1 MIMNR
6 RNLLKKMKNFSLLSS
21 FLPFIEVAS
30 SNAKNAGK
38 VVIVGAGWGG
48 LSAAKTIKRI
58 SPQVEVIIIDPN
70 KEFVSCPMSNW
81 VIGQLKSMDDI
92 TFNFEALKNN
102 YGIKFI
108 HETAINIDPDKKI
121 IITDKQNIIY
131 DKLILSPGVQLDYST
146 IENWNENYIQDFPAA
161 WKAGEETILL
171 SNKIKN
177 LPNGGV
183 VAISI
188 PLGPYRCPPGPYER
202 ASLIA
207 SYLKTNKKN
216 TKLIILDSNQK
227 IVSKGGLF
235 LEAWEDLYADI
246 IEYRPNSGVVGVDKT
261 SSTFITDFES
271 IKCDVANLI
280 PSQKAPNFLK
290 EVGLINKGTNW
301 AAVNSYDFSSSM
313 VDNIF
318 IIGDATSQSNVGR
331 VPKSGYI
338 ANSMGKVCGLAVVA
352 ELFDLEK
359 VSPSLINTCY
369 SLVSNEEGISVSAV
383 YDYNLEEKKIKSI
396 PGASGLS
403 PARSSII
410 KENAWDWATN
420 IWEDMLS

>member
-6 RNLLKKMKNFSLLSS
+6 RNLLKKMRNFSLLSS

-177 LPNGGV
+177 LPNGGI

>member
-1 MIMNR
+1 MNR
-6 RNLLKKMKNFSLLSS
+6 RNLLKRMRNYSLFSSLL
-21 FLPFIEVAS
+21 PFMDIAA
-30 SNAKNAGK
+30 SNAKNSGK
-38 VVIVGAGWGG
+38 VVILGAGWGG
-48 LSAAKTIKRI
+48 LSAAKTIKKI
-58 SPQVEVIIIDPN
+58 SPKVEVIIIDSN

-81 VIGQLKSMDDI
+81 VIGQLKNIDDI
-92 TFNFEALKNN
+92 TFNFDSLKNN

-108 HETAINIDPDKKI
+108 HETAINIDPEKNI
-121 IITDKQNIIY
+121 IITDKQNITY
-131 DKLILSPGVQLDYST
+131 DKLILSPGVQLDYSS
-146 IENWNENYIQDFPAA
+146 IENWNENYIEDFPAA
-161 WKAGEETILL
+161 WKAGKETILL
-171 SNKIKN
+171 ANKIKN
-177 LPNGGV
+177 LKNGGV

-207 SYLKTNKKN
+207 SYLKKNKKN

-227 IVSKGGLF
+227 IVSKSGLF
-235 LEAWEDLYADI
+235 MEAWEDLYPDI
-246 IEYRPNSGVVGVDKT
+246 IEYRSNSGVVGLDKS
-261 SSTFITDFES
+261 SSTLMTDFED
-271 IKCDVANLI
+271 IRCDVANLI

-290 EVGLINKGTNW
+290 DAGLINKGSNW
-301 AAVNSYDFSSSM
+301 AAVNSYDFSSTIA
-313 VDNIF
+313 DNIF

-331 VPKSGYI
+331 VPKSGYV

-352 ELFDLEK
+352 ELFGLEK

-383 YDYNLEEKKIKSI
+383 YNYNEEDKKIKSI

>member
-1 MIMNR
+1 MNR
-6 RNLLKKMKNFSLLSS
+6 RNLLKRMRNYSLFSSLL
-21 FLPFIEVAS
+21 PFMDIAV
-30 SNAKNAGK
+30 SNAKSAGK
-38 VVIVGAGWGG
+38 VVILGAGWGG
-48 LSAAKTIKRI
+48 LSAAKTIKKI
-58 SPQVEVIIIDPN
+58 SSEVEVIIIDSN

-81 VIGQLKSMDDI
+81 VIGQLKNIDDI
-92 TFNFEALKNN
+92 TFNFDSLKNN

-108 HETAINIDPDKKI
+108 HETAINIDPEKNI
-121 IITDKQNIIY
+121 IITDKQNITY
-131 DKLILSPGVQLDYST
+131 DKLILSPGVQLDYSS
-146 IENWNENYIQDFPAA
+146 IENWNENYIEDFPAA
-161 WKAGEETILL
+161 WKAGKETILL
-171 SNKIKN
+171 ANKIKN
-177 LPNGGV
+177 LKNGGV

-207 SYLKTNKKN
+207 SYLKKNKKN

-227 IVSKGGLF
+227 IVSKGALF
-235 LEAWEDLYADI
+235 MEAWEDLYPDI
-246 IEYRPNSGVVGVDKT
+246 IEYRSNSGVVGVDKS
-261 SSTFITDFES
+261 SSTFMTDFED
-271 IKCDVANLI
+271 IRCDVANLI

-290 EVGLINKGTNW
+290 DAGLINKGSNW
-301 AAVNSYDFSSSM
+301 AAVNSYDFSSTIA
-313 VDNIF
+313 DNIF

-331 VPKSGYI
+331 VPKSGYV

-352 ELFDLEK
+352 ELFGLDK

-383 YDYNLEEKKIKSI
+383 YDYNLEENKIKSI

-403 PARSSII
+403 PARSPII

>member
-6 RNLLKKMKNFSLLSS
+6 RNLLKRMGNFSLLSS

-81 VIGQLKSMDDI
+81 VIGQLKNIDDI
-92 TFNFEALKNN
+92 TFNFDSLKNN

-108 HETAINIDPDKKI
+108 HETAINIDPEKNI
-121 IITDKQNIIY
+121 IITDKQNITY
-131 DKLILSPGVQLDYST
+131 DKLILSPGVQLDYSS
-146 IENWNENYIQDFPAA
+146 IENWNENYIEDFPAA
-161 WKAGEETILL
+161 WKAGKETILL
-171 SNKIKN
+171 ANKIKN
-177 LPNGGV
+177 LKNGSV
-183 VAISI
+183 VAIYI

-207 SYLKTNKKN
+207 SYLKKNKKN

-227 IVSKGGLF
+227 IVSKSGLF
-235 LEAWEDLYADI
+235 MEAWEDLYPDI
-246 IEYRPNSGVVGVDKT
+246 IEYRSNSGVVGLDKS
-261 SSTFITDFES
+261 SSTLMTDFED
-271 IKCDVANLI
+271 IRCDVANLI

-290 EVGLINKGTNW
+290 DAGLINKGSNW
-301 AAVNSYDFSSSM
+301 AAVNSYDFSSTIA
-313 VDNIF
+313 DNIF

-331 VPKSGYI
+331 VPKSGYV

-352 ELFDLEK
+352 ELFGLEK

-383 YDYNLEEKKIKSI
+383 YNYNEEDKKIKSI

-403 PARSSII
+403 PTRSSII

>member
-1 MIMNR
+1 MNR
-6 RNLLKKMKNFSLLSS
+6 RNLLKRMRNYSLFSSLI
-21 FLPFIEVAS
+21 PFMDIAA
-30 SNAKNAGK
+30 SNAKSSGK
-38 VVIVGAGWGG
+38 VVILGAGWGG
-48 LSAAKTIKRI
+48 LSAAKTIKKI
-58 SPQVEVIIIDPN
+58 SSEVEVIIIDSN

-81 VIGQLKSMDDI
+81 VIGQLKNIDDI
-92 TFNFEALKNN
+92 TFNFDSLKNN

-108 HETAINIDPDKKI
+108 HETAINIDPEKNI
-121 IITDKQNIIY
+121 IITDKQNITY
-131 DKLILSPGVQLDYST
+131 DKLILSPGIQLDYSS
-146 IENWNENYIQDFPAA
+146 IENWNENYIEDFPAA
-161 WKAGEETILL
+161 WKAGKETILL
-171 SNKIKN
+171 ANKIKN
-177 LPNGGV
+177 LKNGGV

-207 SYLKTNKKN
+207 SYLKKNKKN

-227 IVSKGGLF
+227 IVSKGTLF
-235 LEAWEDLYADI
+235 MEAWEDLYPDI
-246 IEYRPNSGVVGVDKT
+246 IEYRSNSGVVGVDKS
-261 SSTFITDFES
+261 SSTFMTDFED
-271 IKCDVANLI
+271 IRCDVANLI

-290 EVGLINKGTNW
+290 DAGLINKGSNW
-301 AAVNSYDFSSSM
+301 AAVNSYDFSSTIA
-313 VDNIF
+313 DNIF

-331 VPKSGYI
+331 VPKSGYV

-352 ELFDLEK
+352 ELFGLDK

-383 YDYNLEEKKIKSI
+383 YDYNLEENKIKSI

-403 PARSSII
+403 PARSPII

>member
-1 MIMNR
+1 MNR
-6 RNLLKKMKNFSLLSS
+6 RNLLKRMRNFSLFSS
-21 FLPFIEVAS
+21 FLPFMDIAD
-30 SNAKNAGK
+30 SNAKSAGK
-38 VVIVGAGWGG
+38 VVILGAGWGG
-48 LSAAKTIKRI
+48 LSAAKTIKKI
-58 SPQVEVIIIDPN
+58 SPEVEVMIIDSN
-70 KEFVSCPMSNW
+70 KKFVSCPMSNW
-81 VIGQLKSMDDI
+81 VIGQLKNIDDI
-92 TFNFEALKNN
+92 TFNFDTLKNN
-102 YGIKFI
+102 YGIQFI

-131 DKLILSPGVQLDYST
+131 DKLILSPGVQLDYSS
-146 IENWNENYIQDFPAA
+146 IENWNEKYREDFPAA
-161 WKAGEETILL
+161 WKAGKETILL
-171 SNKIKN
+171 SKKIKN
-177 LPNGGV
+177 LQNGGV

-207 SYLKTNKKN
+207 SYLKKNKKN

-235 LEAWEDLYADI
+235 KEAWEDLYPDI
-246 IEYRPNSGVVGVDKT
+246 IEYRPNSGVVGVNKS
-261 SSTFITDFES
+261 SSTFITDFED

-280 PSQKAPNFLK
+280 PSQKAPDFLK
-290 EVGLINKGTNW
+290 EAGLINKGANW
-301 AAVNSYDFSSSM
+301 AAVNSYDFSSTIA
-313 VDNIF
+313 DNIF
-318 IIGDATSQSNVGR
+318 IIGDSTSQSNVGR
-331 VPKSGYI
+331 VPKSGYV
-338 ANSMGKVCGLAVVA
+338 ANSMGKVCGLAVVS

-383 YDYNLEEKKIKSI
+383 YNYNEEDKKIESI

>member
-1 MIMNR
+1 MNR
-6 RNLLKKMKNFSLLSS
+6 RNLLKRMRNYSLFSSLL
-21 FLPFIEVAS
+21 PFMDIAA

-38 VVIVGAGWGG
+38 VVILGAGWGG
-48 LSAAKTIKRI
+48 LSAAKTIKKI
-58 SPQVEVIIIDPN
+58 SPKVEVIIIDSN

-81 VIGQLKSMDDI
+81 VIGQLKNIDDI
-92 TFNFEALKNN
+92 TFNFDSLKNN

-108 HETAINIDPDKKI
+108 HETAINIDPEKNI
-121 IITDKQNIIY
+121 IITDKQNITY
-131 DKLILSPGVQLDYST
+131 DKLILSPGVQLDYSS
-146 IENWNENYIQDFPAA
+146 IENWNENYIEDFPAA
-161 WKAGEETILL
+161 WKAGKETILL
-171 SNKIKN
+171 ANKIKN
-177 LPNGGV
+177 LKNGGV

-207 SYLKTNKKN
+207 SYLKKNKKN

-235 LEAWEDLYADI
+235 MEAWEDLYPDI
-246 IEYRPNSGVVGVDKT
+246 IEYRSNSGVVGVDK
-261 SSTFITDFES
+261 SSSRFMTDFED
-271 IKCDVANLI
+271 IRCDVANLI

-290 EVGLINKGTNW
+290 EAGLINKGSNW
-301 AAVNSYDFSSSM
+301 AAVNSYDFSSTIA
-313 VDNIF
+313 DNIF

-352 ELFDLEK
+352 ELFGLEK

-383 YDYNLEEKKIKSI
+383 YNYNEEDKKIKSI

>member
-177 LPNGGV
+177 LPNGGI

>member
-1 MIMNR
+1 MNR
-6 RNLLKKMKNFSLLSS
+6 RHLLKRMRNYSLFSSLL
-21 FLPFIEVAS
+21 PFMDIAV
-30 SNAKNAGK
+30 SNAKSAGK
-38 VVIVGAGWGG
+38 VVILGAGWGG
-48 LSAAKTIKRI
+48 LSAAKTIKKI
-58 SPQVEVIIIDPN
+58 SPEVEVIIIDSN

-81 VIGQLKSMDDI
+81 VIGQLKNIDDI
-92 TFNFEALKNN
+92 TFNFDSLKKN

-108 HETAINIDPDKKI
+108 HETAINIDPEKNI
-121 IITDKQNIIY
+121 IITDKQNITY
-131 DKLILSPGVQLDYST
+131 DKLILSPGVQLDYSS
-146 IENWNENYIQDFPAA
+146 IENWNENYIEDFPAA
-161 WKAGEETILL
+161 WKAGKETILL
-171 SNKIKN
+171 ANKIKN
-177 LPNGGV
+177 LKNGGV

-207 SYLKTNKKN
+207 SYLKKNKKN

-235 LEAWEDLYADI
+235 MEAWEDLYSDI
-246 IEYRPNSGVVGVDKT
+246 IEYRPNSGIVGVDK
-261 SSTFITDFES
+261 SSSKLMTDFED
-271 IKCDVANLI
+271 IRCDVANLI

-290 EVGLINKGTNW
+290 EAGLINKGSNW
-301 AAVNSYDFSSSM
+301 AAVNSYDFSSTIA
-313 VDNIF
+313 DNIF

-331 VPKSGYI
+331 VPKSGYV

-352 ELFDLEK
+352 ELFGLEK

-383 YDYNLEEKKIKSI
+383 YNYNEEDKKIKSI

>member
-1 MIMNR
+1 MNR
-6 RNLLKKMKNFSLLSS
+6 RNLLKEIRDISLLSPFFS
-21 FLPFIEVAS
+21 FIDIAV
-30 SNAKNAGK
+30 SNAKSAGK
-38 VVIVGAGWGG
+38 VVILGAGWGG

-81 VIGQLKSMDDI
+81 VIGQLKSIDDI

-146 IENWNENYIQDFPAA
+146 IENWNENYREDFPAA

-171 SNKIKN
+171 SNRIKN
-177 LPNGGV
+177 LPNGGIV
-183 VAISI
+183 VISI

-207 SYLKTNKKN
+207 SYLKKNKKN

-246 IEYRPNSGVVGVDKT
+246 IEYRPNSGVVGVDKS
-261 SSTFITDFES
+261 SSTFMTDFES

-290 EVGLINKGTNW
+290 EVGLINKGANW
-301 AAVNSYDFSSSM
+301 AAVNSYDFSSSI

>member
-1 MIMNR
+1 MNR
-6 RNLLKKMKNFSLLSS
+6 RNLLKRMRNYSLFSSLL
-21 FLPFIEVAS
+21 PFMDIAA

-38 VVIVGAGWGG
+38 VVILGAGWGG
-48 LSAAKTIKRI
+48 LSAAKTIKKI
-58 SPQVEVIIIDPN
+58 SPKVEVIIIDSN

-81 VIGQLKSMDDI
+81 VIGQLKNIDDI
-92 TFNFEALKNN
+92 TFNFDSLKNN

-108 HETAINIDPDKKI
+108 HETAINIDPEKNI
-121 IITDKQNIIY
+121 IITDKQNITY
-131 DKLILSPGVQLDYST
+131 DKLILSPGVQLDYSS
-146 IENWNENYIQDFPAA
+146 IENWNENYIENFPAA
-161 WKAGEETILL
+161 WKAGKETILL
-171 SNKIKN
+171 ANKIKN
-177 LPNGGV
+177 LKNGGV

-207 SYLKTNKKN
+207 SYLKKNKKN

-227 IVSKGGLF
+227 IVSKGVLF
-235 LEAWEDLYADI
+235 MEAWEDLYPDI
-246 IEYRPNSGVVGVDKT
+246 IEYRSNSGVVGVEKS
-261 SSTFITDFES
+261 SSTFMTDFED
-271 IKCDVANLI
+271 IRCDVANLI

-290 EVGLINKGTNW
+290 EAGLINKGSNW
-301 AAVNSYDFSSSM
+301 AAVNSYDFSSTIA
-313 VDNIF
+313 DNIF

-331 VPKSGYI
+331 VPKSGYV

-352 ELFDLEK
+352 ELFGLEK

-383 YDYNLEEKKIKSI
+383 YNYNEEDKKIKSI

-403 PARSSII
+403 PARSSVI
-410 KENAWDWATN
+410 KENAWDWAIN
-420 IWEDMLS
+420 IWDDMLS